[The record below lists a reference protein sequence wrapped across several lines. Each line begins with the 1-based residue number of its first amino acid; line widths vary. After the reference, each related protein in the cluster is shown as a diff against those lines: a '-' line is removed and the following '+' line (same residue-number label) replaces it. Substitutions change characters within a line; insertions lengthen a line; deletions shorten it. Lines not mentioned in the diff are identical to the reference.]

1 MYIEWRGEFSEAA
14 WISAD
19 KGLQLPYLCPPVM
32 ALCWCGPWWR
42 WLRMTGS
49 QMPFHLQLICQRKCP
64 GFRQMGTGRC
74 NYAAADLQCVHAT
87 ALCDGAVTRFMLG
100 PPSLLLLLRHR
111 RPKAE
116 YLGLNDQ
123 PPPLTIL
130 VLYNSLVWVVFIMGR
145 QALHHRFITSWEN
158 YCENVPDRN
167 GKMWLINSACND

>member
-1 MYIEWRGEFSEAA
+1 MGCV
-14 WISAD
+14 SAD

-32 ALCWCGPWWR
+32 ALCWYGPWWR

-49 QMPFHLQLICQRKCP
+49 QMPFHLQLIFQRKCP
-64 GFRQMGTGRC
+64 GFRQMGTGRS

-100 PPSLLLLLRHR
+100 PPSLSRVFFST
-111 RPKAE
+111 
-116 YLGLNDQ
+116 
-123 PPPLTIL
+123 LTIL

-145 QALHHRFITSWEN
+145 RALHHRFITSWEN